1 MINNICEII
10 KNSEKEKKLLIDFK
24 NEMMELVIKKKK
36 QSNIKK

>member
-1 MINNICEII
+1 VINNICEII

>member
-10 KNSEKEKKLLIDFK
+10 KTTEKDKKLLIDFK